1 MRYMN
6 IGSVVLIINAA
17 VFSLYGVSF
26 VLAPELMSQ
35 LVTGGVPATSSGV
48 IDMRATYGGM
58 SMAVGTA
65 LFLFGVR
72 RELTSTGLFLVLA
85 VMLGMAGG
93 RLVGIFLDGAA
104 NQFMYGYLALEFSM
118 AAVAGTLILRG
129 RNI

>member
-1 MRYMN
+1 MN